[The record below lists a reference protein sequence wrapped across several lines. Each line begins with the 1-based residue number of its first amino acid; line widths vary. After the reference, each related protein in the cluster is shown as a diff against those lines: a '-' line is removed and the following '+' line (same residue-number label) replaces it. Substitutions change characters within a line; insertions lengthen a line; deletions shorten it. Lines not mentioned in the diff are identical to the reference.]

1 MVLQHSSATLPPE
14 ALFVLRFQKAHSFQK
29 GAYSELMDAQDR
41 AFLPWLASF
50 QVREPPPIPQLL
62 YVYIIAYTCVID
74 CALLRFMH
82 KLCKQSRSA
91 KVSEVY
97 RHSL

>member
-1 MVLQHSSATLPPE
+1 MVLQHSNATLPPE

-50 QVREPPPIPQLL
+50 QVREPPLIPQL
-62 YVYIIAYTCVID
+62 
-74 CALLRFMH
+74 ALHVHYLIHVCKWLRFAAFH
-82 KLCKQSRSA
+82 AQAVQIYQIR
-91 KVSEVY
+91 EG
-97 RHSL
+97 